1 MHFFNST
8 DKSIFTLSEQ
18 SFASTF
24 QSYQDFFGRL
34 VLLEVL
40 VAVSCETLTLLILDT
55 CLPGLGTTGVLL
67 TIRCRQ
73 FVRLM
78 DL

>member
-1 MHFFNST
+1 MHFFDST
-8 DKSIFTLSEQ
+8 DKGILTLSEQ

-40 VAVSCETLTLLILDT
+40 LAVSCETLTLLIFDT
-55 CLPGLGTTGVLL
+55 CLPGLGTTGVFL
-67 TIRCRQ
+67 TVRCRQ